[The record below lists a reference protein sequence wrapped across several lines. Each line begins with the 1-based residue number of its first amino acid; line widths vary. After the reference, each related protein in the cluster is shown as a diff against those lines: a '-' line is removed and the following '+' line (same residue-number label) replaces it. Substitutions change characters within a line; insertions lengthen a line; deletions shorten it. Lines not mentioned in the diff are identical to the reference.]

1 MTESLQPEGPA
12 GASVVP
18 MPRPGG
24 RWRPG
29 ESGNISGRPKG
40 LVAAV
45 QEKAGKDGNKLVEGL
60 WLLAYGTPAAR
71 EAHFGEAVS
80 VSTKDRLLAIS
91 QLLDRGWGRAPMLL
105 GVETGPS
112 LRSGPRN
119 LDSGLSEISIV
130 FQAAVPKPVAPK
142 YTTSGVRRPSEL

>member
-1 MTESLQPEGPA
+1 MTERVQPEGPA

-45 QEKAGKDGNKLVEGL
+45 QEKAGKDGKKLVEGL
-60 WLLAYGTPAAR
+60 WLLAYGRPEQR
-71 EAHFGEAVS
+71 EAHFGEPVS
-80 VSTKDRLLAIS
+80 VNTKERLLAIG
-91 QLLDRGWGRAPMLL
+91 QLLDRGWGRPTALL
-105 GVETGPS
+105 GIESGPS
-112 LRSGPRN
+112 L
-119 LDSGLSEISIV
+119 LGLLVEMTARTSAPGSEG
-130 FQAAVPKPVAPK
+130 
-142 YTTSGVRRPSEL
+142 TTDDPA

>member
-1 MTESLQPEGPA
+1 MVEEDRESVDLECNVASNEMTDSLQPAGPVGTA
-12 GASVVP
+12 P

-45 QEKAGKDGNKLVEGL
+45 QEKAGKDGKKLVDGL
-60 WLLAYGTPAAR
+60 WLLAYGTPEAR
-71 EAHFGEAVS
+71 EQHFGEPVR
-80 VSTKDRLLAIS
+80 VNTKERLLAIGE
-91 QLLDRGWGRAPMLL
+91 LLDRGWGRPAALL

-112 LRSGPRN
+112 L
-119 LDSGLSEISIV
+119 LGLLMEV
-130 FQAAVPKPVAPK
+130 TARPAPGSDEA
-142 YTTSGVRRPSEL
+142 TE